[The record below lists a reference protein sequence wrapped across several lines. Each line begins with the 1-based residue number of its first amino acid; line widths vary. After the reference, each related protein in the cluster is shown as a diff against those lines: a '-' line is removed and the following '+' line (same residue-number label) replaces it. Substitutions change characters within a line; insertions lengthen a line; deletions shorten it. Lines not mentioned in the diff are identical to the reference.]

1 MAVLPLGDPP
11 HHFAPTTGH
20 LLGGNFAEDID
31 AGKRTAVVGVTDSDR
46 VRVAIV
52 GAGFGGI
59 AAAIR
64 LKQRGYEDFVVFDR
78 ASEVGGTWRD
88 NTYPGCACDVPS
100 QMYSLSFA
108 LNPDWSRGFSGQ
120 PEIWA
125 YLRRCVADFGLR
137 PHLRLGHDVRG
148 ATWDEDER
156 CWRLDTSA
164 GTWRARLLVLAVG
177 PLSEP
182 AVPQLPGLSSFRG
195 EMFHSARWN
204 HALDLSGRRVA
215 VIGTGASAVQFVP
228 QIAPVVDRLHVFQRT
243 APWVMPRVNRPIT
256 RIERRLFRAF
266 PPAQRLARA
275 GVYWGRELLATAF
288 LRPALMRIG
297 EAVARGHLRRSVRDP
312 ALRAAL
318 TPNYTMG
325 CKRVLLSND
334 YYPTF
339 NRPNVELVT
348 EAIAEVRP
356 TEIVTRDGAAHPV
369 DTIIFGTGFHVTDLP
384 IAQAVQGPGGRTLA
398 EAWRGSM
405 YAYRGCTVAGFPNLF
420 MLLGPNTGLGHN
432 SVVFMIECQVHYL
445 LGLLRYLDRSDATAI
460 EPTEGAQAAY
470 NAALDRR
477 MARTV
482 WLRGG
487 CRSWYLDANGRNST
501 LWPGY
506 SWSYWLRTRRFDPA
520 AYRAVPARPV
530 ADLAGGAGKETT

>member
-1 MAVLPLGDPP
+1 M
-11 HHFAPTTGH
+11 TGE
-20 LLGGNFAEDID
+20 A
-31 AGKRTAVVGVTDSDR
+31 RR
-46 VRVAIV
+46 VRIAIV

-64 LKQRGYEDFVVFDR
+64 LKQRGYDDFVVFER
-78 ASEVGGTWRD
+78 STEVGGTWRD

-100 QMYSLSFA
+100 HMYSLSFA
-108 LNPDWSRGFSGQ
+108 LNPDWTRSFSTQ
-120 PEIWA
+120 QEIWT
-125 YLRRCVADFGLR
+125 YLRRCVAEHNLQ

-148 ATWDEDER
+148 AAWDEADAHWHIE
-156 CWRLDTSA
+156 TSR
-164 GTWRARLLVLAVG
+164 GPWRAELLVLAPG

-182 AVPQLPGLSSFRG
+182 AIPDLPGLATFSG

-204 HALDLSGRRVA
+204 HDHDLTGRRVA

-228 QIAPVVDRLHVFQRT
+228 RIAPVVGQLYVFQRT
-243 APWVMPRVNRPIT
+243 AAWVMPRLDRPIT
-256 RIERRLFRAF
+256 RFERRLFRMF
-266 PPAQRLARA
+266 PPAQRMARA

-288 LRPALMRIG
+288 LRPPLMRVG
-297 EAVARGHLRRSVRDP
+297 QAVARRHLHRSVKDP

-318 TPNYTMG
+318 TPTYTMG

-334 YYPTF
+334 FYPTF
-339 NRPNVELVT
+339 NRHNVELVT
-348 EAIAEVRP
+348 EGIAEVRP
-356 TEIVTRDGAAHPV
+356 TEIVTRDGARRPV
-369 DTIIFGTGFHVTDLP
+369 DTIIFGTGFHVTDMP
-384 IAQAVQGPGGRTLA
+384 MTHAVRGRDGRSLA

-432 SVVFMIECQVHYL
+432 SVVFMIEAQIHYL
-445 LGLLRYLDRSDATAI
+445 LGMLRHLDRSRAVAV
-460 EPTEGAQAAY
+460 EPTEHAQAAY
-470 NAALDRR
+470 VAALDRR
-477 MARTV
+477 MAKTV

-487 CRSWYLDANGRNST
+487 CRSWYLDASGRNST

-520 AYRAVPARPV
+520 AYRTVAARPAV
-530 ADLAGGAGKETT
+530 GVGAGIAKEEA